1 MRSELGSLGAAVTET
16 EDGLIV
22 NGPVTLKGGSVHAYN
37 DHRIA
42 MALSVAALGAD
53 KETII
58 EGAECVSK
66 SYPNF
71 FEDLRSIGVAVVG

>member
-1 MRSELGSLGAAVTET
+1 MRSELVSLGADVTET
-16 EDGLIV
+16 EDGLIL
-22 NGPVTLKGGSVHAYN
+22 NGPVMLKGGSVHAYN

-42 MALSVAALGAD
+42 MALSVAALGAE
-53 KETII
+53 KEIVI
-58 EGAECVSK
+58 EGAECVNK